1 VTDCHKM
8 KKGQIYICEGCG
20 VELKVVKECHECGT
34 PSEEC
39 ECEPCT
45 FLCCGN
51 ELKLKE

>member
-1 VTDCHKM
+1 MTDCHKM

-45 FLCCGN
+45 FVCCGN